1 MRLDEYL
8 ASMAGIKSRA
18 RAKRAIQLGHV
29 KVNGKIVTKPAY
41 DVKYGDGVEV
51 QQELAEKSAGYF
63 KLRDIQAKTG
73 LFEKGDIV
81 LDIGSSA
88 GGFLLYASENASK
101 VYGIEYS
108 REFFEELKAIERQRE
123 NVRVI
128 LDDIFKADLKKFIQE
143 ELSLILNDLTLDWRS
158 SLKALK
164 LALPLLGKNGRVL
177 QVVKAEAE
185 KDLAPVLKELQQ
197 MGLKPLQ
204 TLDGEKREKFV
215 IAVKL

>member
-1 MRLDEYL
+1 MRLDEFL
-8 ASMAGIKSRA
+8 TSVLGIKSRT
-18 RAKRAIQLGHV
+18 RAKRAIALGLV
-29 KVNGKIVTKPAY
+29 KVNDRVVKKPAY
-41 DVKYGDGVEV
+41 DVKYGDNVTLQRELVE
-51 QQELAEKSAGYF
+51 KTAGYF

-73 LFEKGDIV
+73 LIKKSDIV

-108 REFFEELKAIERQRE
+108 EEFYEELKAIERERK

-128 LDDIFKADLKKFIQE
+128 FQDIFKVDLKAFILE

-158 SLKALK
+158 SLKALS

-177 QVVKAEAE
+177 QVVKFEE
-185 KDLAPVLKELQQ
+185 NLTPVIKELEK
-197 MGLKPLQ
+197 MGLKHLR
-204 TLDGEKREKFV
+204 TLEGKRKEKFL
-215 IAVKL
+215 IAIKL